1 MNTKK
6 VVFNKLF
13 STEAK
18 KAQKLSKQRKI
29 SLSLVEKM
37 ESYLDSMNDE
47 ILDAGVNVED
57 SIAFIK
63 YIESQLQAG
72 DEILQNLNLGLKSL
86 MSYEPQVSSLLEE
99 YRSAADELGIN
110 PEDNA
115 VYSELFNSLEGSSN
129 SEYTL
134 LEMIDM
140 TEKAISDLQQYLD

>member
-18 KAQKLSKQRKI
+18 EAQKLSKQRKI